1 MANKNKDWLV
11 EFEKQ
16 YVLTIEELSAKDGT
30 GKKFGRP
37 RRLAQEKTREE
48 MNKCEKSQETILNF
62 LD

>member
-30 GKKFGRP
+30 GKNSVDPEDWPKKKLG
-37 RRLAQEKTREE
+37 K
-48 MNKCEKSQETILNF
+48 K
-62 LD
+62 